1 MAISSTLTM
10 VYGNMTTQELATLLG
25 YDRRQLERRA
35 QHGEIPCQ
43 IVGGQFRFN
52 RAQIHA
58 WLAQSISGM
67 NRKRLAEVDA
77 GIRSQRQIDQST
89 PLIAPLL
96 RSDAVVTDL
105 DARTKSSVLRK
116 LVAQAEQ
123 TGLVYDRDTLLESV
137 LLREKQGST
146 ALPNGIAIPHPHHP
160 LPYEIADSILVV
172 ARTWQEIAYGAPD
185 GGMTDLFFFTA
196 SQDAHHHLHMLARL
210 CRLLQDKQL
219 ISDLRQAD
227 TPDDV
232 MTILAE
238 REAQLLD

>member
-1 MAISSTLTM
+1 M

-67 NRKRLAEVDA
+67 DRKRLAQVEA
-77 GIRSQRQIDQST
+77 GIQSQRRLEADT

-96 RSDAVVTDL
+96 DSNTVIPEL

-116 LVAQAEQ
+116 LVDRGEQ
-123 TGLVYDRDTLLESV
+123 LGLVYDRDTVMESV
-137 LLREKQGST
+137 FLREEQGST
-146 ALPNGIAIPHPHHP
+146 AMAGGFAIPHPHHP
-160 LPYEIADSILVV
+160 LPYEIADSILIV
-172 ARTWQEIAYGAPD
+172 ARTFQYIAYGAPD
-185 GGMTDLFFFTA
+185 GGLTDLFFFTA

-210 CRLLQDKQL
+210 CRILQDKELVQTLRESTTAAEIIDLL
-219 ISDLRQAD
+219 IKR
-227 TPDDV
+227 
-232 MTILAE
+232 E
-238 REAQLLD
+238 RELLN